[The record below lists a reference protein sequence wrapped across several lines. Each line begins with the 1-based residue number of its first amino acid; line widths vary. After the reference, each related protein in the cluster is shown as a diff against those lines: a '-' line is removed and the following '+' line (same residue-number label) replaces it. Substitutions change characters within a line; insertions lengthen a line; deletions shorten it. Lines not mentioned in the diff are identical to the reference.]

1 MSIMNRN
8 DIELL
13 LSHIEGLQKFLEGN
27 TLEGFR
33 QEILRVEKFL
43 SRFGTLDELIG
54 YIEKIE
60 KIAYVAKDFLSI
72 SEVADFLQISKSTV
86 YKLTASK
93 EITVYKPTGKNIFI
107 LRSDLNKWIR
117 RYPHLSNDDIIK
129 MQILSKHRLQK
140 NPSLNIIK
148 TKTDDT
154 PRYGN
159 AQ

>member
-107 LRSDLNKWIR
+107 LRSGLNKWIR

-129 MQILSKHRLQK
+129 
-140 NPSLNIIK
+140 NADIIK
-148 TKTDDT
+148 TQIAKESKSKHYKNEN
-154 PRYGN
+154 R
-159 AQ
+159 

>member
-72 SEVADFLQISKSTV
+72 SEVADFLQISKSPV

-129 MQILSKHRLQK
+129 
-140 NPSLNIIK
+140 NADIIK
-148 TKTDDT
+148 TQIAKESKSKHYKNEN
-154 PRYGN
+154 R
-159 AQ
+159 

>member
-129 MQILSKHRLQK
+129 
-140 NPSLNIIK
+140 NADIIK
-148 TKTDDT
+148 TQIAKESKSKHYKNEN
-154 PRYGN
+154 R
-159 AQ
+159 

>member
-1 MSIMNRN
+1 MNRN
-8 DIELL
+8 EIELL

-43 SRFGTLDELIG
+43 NRFGTLDELIG

-60 KIAYVAKDFLSI
+60 KVAYVAKDFLSI

-93 EITVYKPTGKNIFI
+93 EPTVYKPTGKNIFI

-117 RYPHLSNDDIIK
+117 RYPYLSNDDIIK
-129 MQILSKHRLQK
+129 
-140 NPSLNIIK
+140 NADIIK
-148 TKTDDT
+148 TQIVKE
-154 PRYGN
+154 PKYKHYKNENR
-159 AQ
+159 

>member
-107 LRSDLNKWIR
+107 LRSDLNKCCLL
-117 RYPHLSNDDIIK
+117 YTSDAADD
-129 MQILSKHRLQK
+129 
-140 NPSLNIIK
+140 
-148 TKTDDT
+148 
-154 PRYGN
+154 
-159 AQ
+159 

>member
-107 LRSDLNKWIR
+107 LRSDLNKWIK

-129 MQILSKHRLQK
+129 
-140 NPSLNIIK
+140 NADIIK
-148 TKTDDT
+148 TQIAKESKSKHYKNEN
-154 PRYGN
+154 R
-159 AQ
+159 

>member
-93 EITVYKPTGKNIFI
+93 EITVYKPTGKIIFI

-129 MQILSKHRLQK
+129 
-140 NPSLNIIK
+140 NADIIK
-148 TKTDDT
+148 TQIAKESKSKHYKNEN
-154 PRYGN
+154 R
-159 AQ
+159 

>member
-8 DIELL
+8 NIELL

-129 MQILSKHRLQK
+129 
-140 NPSLNIIK
+140 NADIIK
-148 TKTDDT
+148 TQIAKESKSKHYKNEN
-154 PRYGN
+154 R
-159 AQ
+159 